1 MAAAQDPADAVPPRL
16 VTGGREEVLRTPR
29 LRLTTWLPS
38 DLDDLAALHADPEV
52 MQHMTSGPQTRAA
65 TRERLETF
73 MAEQQRWGWS
83 KWRVE
88 GASGFLG
95 RAGFGLTH
103 RSGHREV
110 GYLLAR
116 AAWGAGLAT
125 ELTQALRR
133 WHENHPEPALA
144 PELRAYVLPGNAASR
159 RVLSKAGFQ
168 EVGEEDGQLVFE
180 SVRP

>member
-1 MAAAQDPADAVPPRL
+1 MTV
-16 VTGGREEVLRTPR
+16 REEILRTQR
-29 LRLTTWLPS
+29 LRLTTWLLG
-38 DLDDLAALHADPEV
+38 DLDDLAALHADGVV
-52 MQHMTSGPQTRAA
+52 MQHLTTGPQARAA
-65 TRERLETF
+65 TRARLEKF
-73 MAEQQRWGWS
+73 IAEHRARGWS

-95 RAGFGLTH
+95 RAGFGLAH

-110 GYLLAR
+110 GYLLTR

-125 ELTQALRR
+125 ELTRALRQ
-133 WHENHPEPALA
+133 WHADHPEPALA

-159 RVLSKAGFQ
+159 RVLEKAGFR

-180 SVRP
+180 SGRP

>member
-1 MAAAQDPADAVPPRL
+1 MTA
-16 VTGGREEVLRTPR
+16 REEILRTPR
-29 LRLTTWLPS
+29 LRLTTWLPE
-38 DLDDLAALHADPEV
+38 DLDELAELHADDAV
-52 MQHMTSGPQTRAA
+52 MQHLTTGPQTREA

-73 MAEQQRWGWS
+73 IAEHRTRGWS

-88 GASGFLG
+88 GAAGFLG
-95 RAGFGLTH
+95 RAGFGIAH

-110 GYLLAR
+110 GYVLTR

-133 WHENHPEPALA
+133 WHYDHPEPALA
-144 PELRAYVLPGNAASR
+144 AELRAYVLPGNAASC
-159 RVLSKAGFQ
+159 RVLEKAGFR

-180 SVRP
+180 SSP

>member
-1 MAAAQDPADAVPPRL
+1 M
-16 VTGGREEVLRTPR
+16 TGGREEILRTPR

-52 MQHMTSGPQTRAA
+52 MRHMTTGPQTRAA
-65 TRERLETF
+65 TRERLDAF
-73 MAEQQRWGWS
+73 IAEHRQRGWS

-88 GASGFLG
+88 GATGFLG
-95 RAGFGLTH
+95 RAGFGLAH

-125 ELTQALRR
+125 ELTQALRQ
-133 WHENHPEPALA
+133 WHEEHPEPALA
-144 PELRAYVLPGNAASR
+144 PELRAYVLPGNAASC
-159 RVLSKAGFQ
+159 RVLEKAGFR
-168 EVGEEDGQLVFE
+168 EAGKEDGQLVFE